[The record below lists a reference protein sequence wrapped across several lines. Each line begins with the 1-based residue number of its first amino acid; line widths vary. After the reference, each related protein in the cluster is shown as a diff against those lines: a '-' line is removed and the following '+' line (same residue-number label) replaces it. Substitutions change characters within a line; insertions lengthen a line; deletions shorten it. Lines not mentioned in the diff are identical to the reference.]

1 MEFIEHKGAFTCARH
16 SKIKA
21 SKKAA
26 KAVCES
32 RLMFAVSHLIQIAA
46 RFHWFWHLRAIA
58 YAAKRLHIWEPFRE
72 PTVEFTRSDGIQD
85 PPSHADYVR
94 RLQRGETEAFEMLVP
109 PSRKNDLQF
118 GLSHAWRLRRS
129 RRSFPG
135 SISYRPTEPSVN
147 FAAMLIFRP
156 GSIALPSTIRAL
168 GARAVIRRQQR
179 NVAIEDTEPVRDL
192 QPGPA
197 ETMEK
202 KEIRERVQRAL
213 NSLEPDDAT
222 VILLRDLQD
231 IPYEEVARL
240 LEIPVGT
247 VKSRL
252 HRARQALKSQLASY
266 FYAGRKAV

>member
-1 MEFIEHKGAFTCARH
+1 VSPQSNSPDPM
-16 SKIKA
+16 A
-21 SKKAA
+21 SD
-26 KAVCES
+26 S
-32 RLMFAVSHLIQIAA
+32 
-46 RFHWFWHLRAIA
+46 
-58 YAAKRLHIWEPFRE
+58 
-72 PTVEFTRSDGIQD
+72 TSD
-85 PPSHADYVR
+85 ADYVR
-94 RLQRGETEAFEMLVP
+94 RLQRGETEAFEMLVRRHEKTIFNLVYRML
-109 PSRKNDLQF
+109 SDYDEAAEVSQEVFLSAYRAIGQF
-118 GLSHAWRLRRS
+118 RGDANFSTWL
-129 RRSFPG
+129 
-135 SISYRPTEPSVN
+135 YR
-147 FAAMLIFRP
+147 
-156 GSIALPSTIRAL
+156 IALNHTSTRRKTL
-168 GARAVIRRQQR
+168 IRRQQR

>member
-1 MEFIEHKGAFTCARH
+1 M
-16 SKIKA
+16 A
-21 SKKAA
+21 SD
-26 KAVCES
+26 S
-32 RLMFAVSHLIQIAA
+32 I
-46 RFHWFWHLRAIA
+46 
-58 YAAKRLHIWEPFRE
+58 
-72 PTVEFTRSDGIQD
+72 TD
-85 PPSHADYVR
+85 ADYVR
-94 RLQRGETEAFEMLVP
+94 RLQRGETEAFEMLVRRHEKTIFNLVYRMLGDYDEAAEV
-109 PSRKNDLQF
+109 SQEVFLSAYRAIGQF
-118 GLSHAWRLRRS
+118 RGDANFSTWL
-129 RRSFPG
+129 
-135 SISYRPTEPSVN
+135 YR
-147 FAAMLIFRP
+147 
-156 GSIALPSTIRAL
+156 IALNHTSTRRKTL
-168 GARAVIRRQQR
+168 IRRQQR